1 MSQTKE
7 KKGFNPVAYAIIAGV
22 GVAVAL
28 VVITIFAFTTR
39 YTAFNPEKVAV
50 AYADTIVQT
59 GDGYN
64 AYKNTLVSRNM
75 KYGDFIRAAY
85 MAPYVNEDAPK
96 ADFVADGTQKT
107 EEETKA
113 INSVYSSM
121 YNYYTYI
128 AKTNTW
134 DDYDAMF
141 TNYFEMYSVV
151 KPATYGDEYID
162 TEYLF
167 GALEANVAQ
176 YGRELTGTEEVLA
189 DDDKT
194 VLQEKTIG
202 KYQEMY
208 GEDYKLTVA
217 VTETTDLN
225 DSQFRI
231 YLDSYKKRITKV
243 IEKGEAKADKIENEE
258 IANAMRDAYHSLDN
272 SGEIE
277 AVKTC
282 TVAVTT
288 DQGETVA
295 TAQIFVVK
303 IGNSWYVDNTNT
315 DTSALYL
322 AQ

>member
-7 KKGFNPVAYAIIAGV
+7 KKGFNPIAYAIISGV
-22 GVAVAL
+22 CVAVAL
-28 VVITIFAFTTR
+28 VAITIFAFTTR
-39 YTAFNPEKVAV
+39 YTAFNSEKVAV
-50 AYADTIVQT
+50 AYVDTIVQT

-85 MAPYVNEDAPK
+85 MAPYVNEEGVK

-107 EEETKA
+107 DEETAA
-113 INSVYSSM
+113 INEVYSSM

-128 AKTNTW
+128 IKVPGW
-134 DDYDAMF
+134 DDYDAIF
-141 TNYFEMYSVV
+141 TNYLEMYSVV
-151 KPATYGDEYID
+151 KPSVYGDEYVD
-162 TEYLF
+162 TDYLF

-176 YGRELTGTEEVLA
+176 YGKSLTGTEEVLA

-202 KYQEMY
+202 VYQEMF
-208 GEDYKLTVA
+208 GEDYKLTTA
-217 VTETTDLN
+217 VTECTELDENQLALYVKAYTD
-225 DSQFRI
+225 
-231 YLDSYKKRITKV
+231 RITKV
-243 IEKGEAKADKIENEE
+243 IKAGEEKADKLTDTEK
-258 IANAMRDAYHSLDN
+258 AAAMKEAYYSLDN
-272 SGEIE
+272 SEDIE
-277 AVKTC
+277 AVNKC

-288 DQGETVA
+288 GDGETVA
-295 TAQIFVVK
+295 TVEIYVVK
-303 IGNSWYVDNTNT
+303 IGNSWYVDNTNV